1 MARPRPAL
9 VIGAVCVAF
18 ALSAGVLA
26 FTLPGL
32 IDTWHAAQ
40 APPKIGA
47 RHSHRPT
54 PRASAKRPAPT
65 APAKPDH
72 GTDWVRLIALWWGAW
87 TVVGAVVLT
96 GVTGVLLRRRLR
108 NRLTRRYGLYEIHL
122 SMHDQAKPQ
131 DLEDM
136 VEALANVVRQFPE
149 DRARYGQPFIAVEL
163 HYGPADHGMEWTLAL
178 RCEKKVAGAID
189 GVRCAAYPDVRL
201 GHRFG
206 GRPEPLHGRLA
217 EPGHVLRYR
226 KDRSFV
232 YALSSESDKDASPP
246 IEAIAQE
253 QAAVG
258 TPSSVRFQFTPAP
271 LFVESWARR
280 RFARH
285 ENALARSETWGAT
298 EAGLRGSLNQQE
310 MREAKRTQNRS
321 MFWLEVQV
329 AAENRHDA
337 NHIGA
342 AVQAR
347 RGDNRLQRRWMTVR
361 VRCYCRRFAS
371 AYPPLW
377 PSLSM
382 RALASSVEI
391 GHLLELPSARM
402 KNVAVR
408 RGTLPRLPAPPEVHP
423 GVDHSTTPPARPP
436 PRPVTTARHTQRD
449 PDG

>member
-1 MARPRPAL
+1 MAVRRPAL
-9 VIGAVCVAF
+9 VIGAMCIAF
-18 ALSAGVLA
+18 ALSAGMLA

-32 IDTWHAAQ
+32 IDTWHTARAP
-40 APPKIGA
+40 APPRA
-47 RHSHRPT
+47 RH
-54 PRASAKRPAPT
+54 ADRPAVRVPVNEPAT
-65 APAKPDH
+65 PAPAASDD
-72 GTDWVRLIALWWGAW
+72 GTDWVRLIALWWGVW
-87 TVVGAVVLT
+87 TVVGTVVLT
-96 GVTGVLLRRRLR
+96 GLAGVLLRRRLR
-108 NRLTRRYGLYEIHL
+108 DRLTRRYGLYEIHL

-149 DRARYGQPFIAVEL
+149 DRARHGQPFIAVEL

-178 RCEKKVAGAID
+178 RCETKVASAID
-189 GVRCAAYPDVRL
+189 GVLCAAYPDVRL

-206 GRPEPLHGRLA
+206 GRLAPLRRRLA
-217 EPGHVLRYR
+217 GPGHVLRYR

-258 TPSSVRFQFTPAP
+258 TPSSVRFQFTPAS

-329 AAENRHDA
+329 AAETREDA

-347 RGDNRLQRRWMTVR
+347 RGDNRLHRRWMTVR
-361 VRCYCRRFAS
+361 VRRYCRRFAS

-377 PSLSM
+377 PTLSM

-402 KNVAVR
+402 KNVPVR
-408 RGTLPRLPAPPEVHP
+408 RGTLPRMPAPPEVHP
-423 GVDHSTTPPARPP
+423 GVAELPRSSAGATGRTTQSSRLA
-436 PRPVTTARHTQRD
+436 
-449 PDG
+449 G